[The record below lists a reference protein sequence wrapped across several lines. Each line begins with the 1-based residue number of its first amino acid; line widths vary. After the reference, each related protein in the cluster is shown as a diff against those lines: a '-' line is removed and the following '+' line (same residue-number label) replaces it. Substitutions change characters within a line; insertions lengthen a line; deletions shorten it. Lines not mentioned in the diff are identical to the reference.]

1 MSNVAEKSL
10 ISLMPKGEIAHD
22 GLKNGNQR
30 KILNGISA
38 QLNNDR
44 LKGKS
49 ILTDFFPETT
59 TQLEEWERVFRL
71 PSGELL
77 TSDQRKARINSAW
90 NKIPPGT
97 FDGMNKIYE
106 LSGLNCIARPLLP
119 GEDPRE
125 LSEGSITAKKYIT
138 TTGNAKTGNLSDL
151 SRCGAYIIYGDTGL
165 AVLGDGRP
173 GELSINYTTV
183 CNISRCGQLSTT
195 SRCGNFEGYTQN
207 DPYFPILDIEWSWPL
222 IYVIEAPDGNYAQ
235 IPTELRDA
243 FYFLTLKNKPLFMW
257 AIARVEYV

>member
-1 MSNVAEKSL
+1 MSNVTEKSL
-10 ISLMPKGEIAHD
+10 TSLMPKGEIAHR

-30 KILNGISA
+30 KILNGIST
-38 QLNNDR
+38 QFNNDR

-49 ILTDFFPETT
+49 LLTDFFPETT
-59 TQLEEWERVFRL
+59 TQFEEWERVFRL

-77 TSDQRKARINSAW
+77 TDEQRKARINASW

-106 LSGLNCIARPLLP
+106 LSGLDCIARPLLP

-125 LSEGSITAKKYIT
+125 IADGAITSKKYIT
-138 TTGNAKTGNLSDL
+138 TAGQAVTGELSDY
-151 SRCGAYIIYGDTGL
+151 SRCGAYLIYGSTGL

-173 GELSINYTTV
+173 GELSINYITV
-183 CNISRCGQLSTT
+183 CNHSRCGQLSTT
-195 SRCGNFEGYTQN
+195 SKCGNFEGYTLK
-207 DPYFPILDIEWSWPL
+207 DPFFPILDVEWSWPL
-222 IYVIEAPDGNYAQ
+222 IYIIESPGGGFAQ
-235 IPTELRDA
+235 IPEEMKDA